1 MKSARAR
8 AAVCAH
14 TVCALSRDGNSS
26 RAQSAP
32 GANYFGRKR
41 SGQTKGGRIGEGKIS
56 ERDKRRNFG
65 GPKVRVDCTRW
76 GAEMMMVGKVMFR
89 VKRGYGVSCICVEVE
104 VEWGFG
110 DCARVCGI

>member
-1 MKSARAR
+1 MRPSAHTQSARSREMEIHRAHKAR
-8 AAVCAH
+8 RGLIISGAKEAAKQ
-14 TVCALSRDGNSS
+14 REGE
-26 RAQSAP
+26 
-32 GANYFGRKR
+32 
-41 SGQTKGGRIGEGKIS
+41 IGEGKMS

-65 GPKVRVDCTRW
+65 GPKVGVDCTRW